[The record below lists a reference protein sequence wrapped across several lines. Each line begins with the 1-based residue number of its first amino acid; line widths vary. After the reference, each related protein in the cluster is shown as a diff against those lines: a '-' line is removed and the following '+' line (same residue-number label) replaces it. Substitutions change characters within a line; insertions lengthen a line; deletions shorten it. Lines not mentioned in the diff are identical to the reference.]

1 MKKVKCLVAFVV
13 SLFVLG
19 SLGISTYVVADP
31 DEENGIYPAPE
42 GAEDLVPTAPESPS
56 MHRQV
61 SMGGGDSEDS
71 QGQGQPGG
79 GGGRGLLSDP
89 DATWGPDPTVCS
101 NTQQYSNIWIRLLGN
116 LVLTKDCIM
125 TFSNVLMTV
134 WEESNDQ
141 DIKIT
146 VERDG
151 DDRGYFEVKDGSEI
165 RREESRRYEFE
176 VNGELKAV
184 ESEIHDFQT
193 GLRLLEGSIGYTED
207 SEISNSDSH
216 VIYVSNPSDLDIKD
230 STVSGG
236 GAYGASG
243 HGVYVNGGEDNV
255 HIYNTEIYGND
266 DYGIYVYGSGP
277 KLVPEP
283 IPTPPIKGTRFGY
296 FIWVTDNYWHIEW
309 STVNGT
315 SVTFNGSVNTP
326 SSNNSFNETVTYG
339 GGSANYDVD
348 DNATL
353 DLWVNGSR
361 VDEDYIFVSKYEE
374 NPTSNPFVLEQAWM
388 IVEHQCYI
396 HDNWGG
402 IYVENSSPVIKGN
415 DIESNTQYGI
425 SVKEASPAIDGN
437 DLENN
442 NYGIYGKSSSSHNYA
457 WSYSPK
463 VFSNYVYMTG
473 AMPSY
478 TAGMLFDDYSFPRVR
493 YNSLDGPFTSYAMAF
508 NVYTNGEVNENNVT
522 RSPTAASQYGIY
534 VYGASS
540 PLIYDNY
547 VEHIPYGIMVAYY
560 SAAEITSNH
569 VTDSWLG
576 IYMYSSGNSDVTIAY
591 NHVDNCTSRG
601 IDLRASTADVLNN
614 NVRDNLYGIASRES
628 NYPLIQDNTVRFN
641 SRDGILLYDNSDATV
656 KGNTVTNNT
665 WSGICLCPYPS
676 GYDDPGSPVIG
687 GDTSA
692 DENKL
697 YSNGRWGIELTYNEP
712 TNSAKDDNY
721 FEDNGDG
728 WVVQYWWLD
737 VTVRKSQGQ
746 PPYPVVEGATVE
758 LREYNHYSDQ
768 DPYWSGLTDENGET
782 GKIKLREYYVDNNG
796 DTTDCTPHQV
806 YAYKQNKE
814 GYGYPTMDQNID
826 DYEVIIS

>member
-1 MKKVKCLVAFVV
+1 MKKVKCLVVFVV

-19 SLGISTYVVADP
+19 SLGISTYAVADP
-31 DEENGIYPAPE
+31 DEENDIYPAPE

-56 MHRQV
+56 MHREI
-61 SMGGGDSEDS
+61 SMGEESSKATG
-71 QGQGQPGG
+71 GQGQTEGGNGG
-79 GGGRGLLSDP
+79 GTILQTVDWPDGHICTGDETYTDDIINLGGDLILTSNCHLTIDNTELVVNEEVREVEIDVQESGGVRGWFEIKGGSHVKPDDP
-89 DATWGPDPTVCS
+89 KS
-101 NTQQYSNIWIRLLGN
+101 SNI
-116 LVLTKDCIM
+116 
-125 TFSNVLMTV
+125 
-134 WEESNDQ
+134 
-141 DIKIT
+141 
-146 VERDG
+146 
-151 DDRGYFEVKDGSEI
+151 
-165 RREESRRYEFE
+165 YEFSVDGKVTVSGSTIE
-176 VNGELKAV
+176 GLQGGLTFKA
-184 ESEIHDFQT
+184 S
-193 GLRLLEGSIGYTED
+193 SIGIIESSSSIED
-207 SEISNSDSH
+207 SESH
-216 VIYVSNPSDLDIKD
+216 VVQASSPDTLDIVD
-230 STVSGG
+230 STISGG
-236 GAYGASG
+236 GYYGGSG

-255 HIYNTEIYGND
+255 YIYNTEIYGND

-283 IPTPPIKGTRFGY
+283 VPTPPIKGTRFGY

-315 SVTFNGSVNTP
+315 TVTFNGSVNTP

-508 NVYTNGEVNENNVT
+508 NVYTNGEINENNVT

-547 VEHIPYGIMVAYY
+547 VEHIPYGIMIAYY
-560 SAAEITSNH
+560 SASEITSNH

-676 GYDDPGSPVIG
+676 GYDDPGSPVLG

-737 VTVRKSQGQ
+737 VTVKKRQGQ
-746 PPYPVVEGATVE
+746 SYPVVEGATVE
-758 LREYNHYSDQ
+758 LREYEHYSDQ

-796 DTTDCTPHQV
+796 DTTDCTPHQI
-806 YAYKQNKE
+806 YAYKDNKE
-814 GYGYPTMDQNID
+814 GFEYPTMDQNRD